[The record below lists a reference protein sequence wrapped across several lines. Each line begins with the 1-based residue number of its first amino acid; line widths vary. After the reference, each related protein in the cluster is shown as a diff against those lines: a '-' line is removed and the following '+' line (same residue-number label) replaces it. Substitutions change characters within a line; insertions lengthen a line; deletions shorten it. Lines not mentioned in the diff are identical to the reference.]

1 MNGLICNSICLMDL
15 TMIFESS
22 ILQPL
27 FWMIMGGLMI
37 LFFIG
42 LTFWLKDLRIPMNW
56 WKWVLTALWYIGVYV
71 VIAGGFTLIG
81 EQEVRAGFFF
91 LGVFGTV
98 MIILG
103 TGLWRI
109 LRTNG

>member
-1 MNGLICNSICLMDL
+1 MDF
-15 TMIFESS
+15 TVIFESS

-42 LTFWLKDLRIPMNW
+42 ARYWLKDTGVIMNW
-56 WKWVLTALWYIGVYV
+56 WKWGLFSLWYIAVYV

-98 MIILG
+98 MIIMG
-103 TGLWRI
+103 VGLWRI

>member
-1 MNGLICNSICLMDL
+1 
-15 TMIFESS
+15 MIFESS
-22 ILQPL
+22 LLQPL

-42 LTFWLKDLRIPMNW
+42 ARYWLKDAGVLMNW
-56 WKWVLTALWYIGVYV
+56 WKWGLFTLWYIAVYV

-81 EQEVRAGFFF
+81 ENEVRAGLFF

-103 TGLWRI
+103 VGLWRI

>member
-1 MNGLICNSICLMDL
+1 MDFSV
-15 TMIFESS
+15 IFESS
-22 ILQPL
+22 LLQPL

-42 LTFWLKDLRIPMNW
+42 AGFWLKDAGILMNW
-56 WKWVLTALWYIGVYV
+56 WKWGLFTLWYIAVYV

-81 EQEVRAGFFF
+81 EHEVRAGLFF

-103 TGLWRI
+103 AGLWRI

>member
-1 MNGLICNSICLMDL
+1 
-15 TMIFESS
+15 MIFESS
-22 ILQPL
+22 LLQPL

-42 LTFWLKDLRIPMNW
+42 AHYWLKDAGVLMNW
-56 WKWVLTALWYIGVYV
+56 WKWGLFTLWYIAVYV

-81 EQEVRAGFFF
+81 ENEVRAGLFF

-103 TGLWRI
+103 VGLWRI